1 MRSSAAARLL
11 LALLVGLAASL
22 GATAQANGPGIV
34 SFVFDDG
41 FETDYSLALDVFRE
55 EGCPASTAVVTDWI
69 GRPGYLSA
77 DEIRALA
84 ASGWEIMS
92 HTASHPNLKRL
103 DAGRIDEEYRRSI
116 AALETLGARPRN
128 LVYPYNQSSPVA
140 REIASR
146 YFRSARGGG
155 KRLENSPPDLYYLS
169 SFEIKSDPRPIEAA
183 IDRAAATG
191 SWIILYHHRI
201 VQKLRVAESVGKFR
215 KGGELEFE
223 PSGARAL
230 FLPTIWNR
238 IGRSLYLVPL
248 SGSVELGDRVMD
260 LSNGATARIS
270 GMGADQRELLRSL
283 LRYTKEKHPGMLI
296 ATVDQALDALGAPG
310 GPR

>member
-1 MRSSAAARLL
+1 MRSSAAARAL
-11 LALLVGLAASL
+11 LALAFLAASL
-22 GATAQANGPGIV
+22 GAAAQGIV

-41 FETDYSLALDVFRE
+41 FETDYSLALDLFRE

-92 HTASHPNLKRL
+92 HTAGHPNLKRL
-103 DAGRIDEEYRRSI
+103 DAERIDEEYRRSI
-116 AALETLGARPRN
+116 AALDALGVRPRN
-128 LVYPYNQSSPVA
+128 LVYPYNQSSPAA

-155 KRLENSPPDLYYLS
+155 KRLESSPPDLYCLS

-191 SWIILYHHRI
+191 SWLILYHHRI
-201 VQKLRVAESVGKFR
+201 VQKLRIKEPVGKFR
-215 KGGELEFE
+215 NGGELEFE
-223 PSGARAL
+223 PSGAKGL

-238 IGRSLYLVPL
+238 VGQSLYLVPL
-248 SGSVELGDRVMD
+248 SGSAEPGDRVRD
-260 LSNGATARIS
+260 LSSGASARIS
-270 GMGADQRELLRSL
+270 GMGVDQRELLRSL
-283 LRYTKEKHPGMLI
+283 LRYVKERHPGMLI
-296 ATVDQALDALGAPG
+296 ATVDQALDALGAPA